1 MSDSSKE
8 ISTTENSN
16 NAQDVD
22 TASSGGDVASVRPA
36 RRRKRSLRRFVL
48 LVVIPVLIIA
58 GAGFGYALGGRYIT
72 TENAYVKSTKF
83 AVSSDLDG
91 RVSAVHV
98 TENQRVR
105 AGDVLI
111 ELDSRA
117 HEIRL
122 AETEADLSR
131 AASQVARLKI
141 EYRAAQAELSET
153 RARIDHLEKQTERYH
168 SLSKRG
174 IAASAQY
181 EEAAADLSA
190 ARRKVATQ
198 QERVKEALIS
208 IGGDVN
214 RPVESHPVYLAAA
227 AQRDQAML
235 WLNYTRILA
244 PSDGIVTAIH
254 LETGEYVEKGEP
266 IFALVDDRDTW
277 VEANLKET
285 QLTHIHEGLKA
296 EIEVDAY
303 PGVTW
308 LATVQGI
315 APATG
320 AEFSILPPQNASG
333 NWVKVVQRVPVRLRL
348 LPNQDRPPLRAG
360 MTAHISID
368 TGRERKLLTDAR
380 AAMGMRP
387 STPH

>member
-1 MSDSSKE
+1 MSDTRKE
-8 ISTTENSN
+8 LSTAD
-16 NAQDVD
+16 AQGQEVGS
-22 TASSGGDVASVRPA
+22 ASADGGLAVSQPVRP
-36 RRRKRSLRRFVL
+36 RKRLMRRFVL
-48 LVVIPVLIIA
+48 LFVIPVLVIA
-58 GAGFGYALGGRYIT
+58 GVGFGYALGGRYIT
-72 TENAYVKSTKF
+72 TENAYVKSAKF

-105 AGDVLI
+105 AGDVLV
-111 ELDSRA
+111 ELDSRS

-122 AETEADLSR
+122 AETEADLAR
-131 AASQVARLKI
+131 ARSQVASLKAD
-141 EYRAAQAELSET
+141 YRASLAELEET
-153 RARIDHLEKQTERYH
+153 RARISHLESQTERYR

-190 ARRKVATQ
+190 AKRRVATQ

-208 IGGDVN
+208 IGGDIN
-214 RPVESHPVYLAAA
+214 RPVEKHPLYLAAA
-227 AQRDQAML
+227 AARDQALL
-235 WLNYTRILA
+235 WLDYTRIIA
-244 PSDGIVTAIH
+244 PANGIVTAIH
-254 LETGEYVEKGEP
+254 LEQGEFVEKGEP
-266 IFALVDDRDTW
+266 IFALVDDRETW

-285 QLTHIHEGLKA
+285 QLTHVHEGLKA

-308 LATVQGI
+308 QATVQGI

-320 AEFSILPPQNASG
+320 AEFSILPPQNATG

-368 TGRERKLLTDAR
+368 TGRERKLLTEAR
-380 AAMGMRP
+380 AAIGMPR
-387 STPH
+387 TDR

>member
-1 MSDSSKE
+1 LSDTRKE
-8 ISTTENSN
+8 LSTAD
-16 NAQDVD
+16 AQGQEVGS
-22 TASSGGDVASVRPA
+22 ASADGGLAVSQPVRP
-36 RRRKRSLRRFVL
+36 RKRLMRRFVL
-48 LVVIPVLIIA
+48 LFVIPFLVIA
-58 GAGFGYALGGRYIT
+58 GVGFGYALGGRYIT
-72 TENAYVKSTKF
+72 TENAYVKSAKF

-98 TENQRVR
+98 AENQRVR
-105 AGDVLI
+105 AGDVLV
-111 ELDSRA
+111 ELDSRS

-122 AETEADLSR
+122 AETEADLAR
-131 AASQVARLKI
+131 ARSQVARLKAD
-141 EYRAAQAELSET
+141 YRASLAELEET
-153 RARIDHLEKQTERYH
+153 RARISHLESQTERYR

-190 ARRKVATQ
+190 AKRRVATQ

-208 IGGDVN
+208 IGGDIN
-214 RPVESHPVYLAAA
+214 RPVEKHPLYLAAA
-227 AQRDQAML
+227 AARDQALL
-235 WLNYTRILA
+235 WLDYTRIIA
-244 PSDGIVTAIH
+244 PANGIVTAIH
-254 LETGEYVEKGEP
+254 LEPGEFVEKGEP
-266 IFALVDDRDTW
+266 IFALVDDRETW

-285 QLTHIHEGLKA
+285 QLTHVHEGLKA

-308 LATVQGI
+308 SATVQGI

-320 AEFSILPPQNASG
+320 AEFSILPPQNATG

-368 TGRERKLLTDAR
+368 TGRERKLLTEAR
-380 AAMGMRP
+380 AAIGIPR
-387 STPH
+387 TDR

>member
-1 MSDSSKE
+1 MSDTRKE
-8 ISTTENSN
+8 LSTAD
-16 NAQDVD
+16 AQGQEVGS
-22 TASSGGDVASVRPA
+22 ASADGGLVVSQPTRP
-36 RRRKRSLRRFVL
+36 RKRLMRRFVL
-48 LVVIPVLIIA
+48 LFVIPVLVIA
-58 GAGFGYALGGRYIT
+58 GVGFGYALGGRYIT
-72 TENAYVKSTKF
+72 TENAYVKSAKF

-98 TENQRVR
+98 AENQRVR
-105 AGDVLI
+105 AGDVLV
-111 ELDSRA
+111 ELDSRS

-122 AETEADLSR
+122 AETEADLAR
-131 AASQVARLKI
+131 ARSQVAGLKAD
-141 EYRAAQAELSET
+141 YRASLAELEET
-153 RARIDHLEKQTERYH
+153 RARISHLESQTERYR

-190 ARRKVATQ
+190 AKRRVATQ

-208 IGGDVN
+208 IGGDIN
-214 RPVESHPVYLAAA
+214 RPVEKHPLYLAAA
-227 AQRDQAML
+227 AARDQALL
-235 WLNYTRILA
+235 WLDYTRIIA
-244 PSDGIVTAIH
+244 PANGIVTAIH
-254 LETGEYVEKGEP
+254 LEQGEFVEKGEP
-266 IFALVDDRDTW
+266 IFALVDDRETW

-285 QLTHIHEGLKA
+285 QLTHVHEGLKA

-308 LATVQGI
+308 QATVQGI

-320 AEFSILPPQNASG
+320 AEFSILPPQNATG

-368 TGRERKLLTDAR
+368 TGRERKLLTEAR
-380 AAMGMRP
+380 AAIGIPR
-387 STPH
+387 SDR

>member
-1 MSDSSKE
+1 MSDTRKE
-8 ISTTENSN
+8 LSTAD
-16 NAQDVD
+16 AQGQEVGS
-22 TASSGGDVASVRPA
+22 ASADGGLAVSQPVRP
-36 RRRKRSLRRFVL
+36 RKRLMRRFVL
-48 LVVIPVLIIA
+48 LFVIPVLVIA
-58 GAGFGYALGGRYIT
+58 GVGFGYALGGRYIT
-72 TENAYVKSTKF
+72 TENAYVKSAKF

-105 AGDVLI
+105 AGDVLV
-111 ELDSRA
+111 ELDSRS

-122 AETEADLSR
+122 AETEADLAR
-131 AASQVARLKI
+131 ARSQVASLKAD
-141 EYRAAQAELSET
+141 YRASLAELEET
-153 RARIDHLEKQTERYH
+153 RARISHLESQTERYR

-190 ARRKVATQ
+190 AKRRVATQ

-208 IGGDVN
+208 IGGDIN
-214 RPVESHPVYLAAA
+214 RPVEKHPLYLAAA
-227 AQRDQAML
+227 AARDQALL
-235 WLNYTRILA
+235 WLDHTRIIA
-244 PSDGIVTAIH
+244 PANGIVTAIH
-254 LETGEYVEKGEP
+254 LEQGEFVEKGEP
-266 IFALVDDRDTW
+266 IFALVDDRETW

-285 QLTHIHEGLKA
+285 QLTHVHEGLKA

-308 LATVQGI
+308 QATVQGI

-320 AEFSILPPQNASG
+320 AEFSILPPQNATG

-368 TGRERKLLTDAR
+368 TGRERKLLTEAR
-380 AAMGMRP
+380 AAIGMPR
-387 STPH
+387 TDR

>member
-1 MSDSSKE
+1 MSDTRKE
-8 ISTTENSN
+8 LSTAD
-16 NAQDVD
+16 AQGQEVGS
-22 TASSGGDVASVRPA
+22 ASADGGLAVSQSVRP
-36 RRRKRSLRRFVL
+36 RKRLMRRFVL
-48 LVVIPVLIIA
+48 LFVLPVLVIA
-58 GAGFGYALGGRYIT
+58 GVGFGYALGGRYIT
-72 TENAYVKSTKF
+72 TENAYVKSTKL

-105 AGDVLI
+105 AGDVLV
-111 ELDSRA
+111 ELDSRS

-122 AETEADLSR
+122 AETEADLAR
-131 AASQVARLKI
+131 ARSQVASLKAD
-141 EYRAAQAELSET
+141 YRASLAELEET
-153 RARIDHLEKQTERYH
+153 RARISHLESQTERYR

-190 ARRKVATQ
+190 AKRRVATQ

-208 IGGDVN
+208 IGGDIN
-214 RPVESHPVYLAAA
+214 RPVEKHPLYLAAA
-227 AQRDQAML
+227 AARDQALL
-235 WLNYTRILA
+235 WLDYTRIIA
-244 PSDGIVTAIH
+244 PTNGIVTAIH
-254 LETGEYVEKGEP
+254 LEQGEFVEKGEP

-285 QLTHIHEGLKA
+285 QLTHVHEGLKA

-308 LATVQGI
+308 QATVQGI

-320 AEFSILPPQNASG
+320 AEFSILPPQNATG

-368 TGRERKLLTDAR
+368 TGRERKLLTEAR
-380 AAMGMRP
+380 AAIGIPR
-387 STPH
+387 TDR

>member
-1 MSDSSKE
+1 MSDSGKE
-8 ISTTENSN
+8 LSTGDQTTADVSTTS
-16 NAQDVD
+16 A
-22 TASSGGDVASVRPA
+22 GGGVAAMGPVP
-36 RRRKRSLRRFVL
+36 RRRRPLRRFVL
-48 LVVIPVLIIA
+48 LVIVPVIIIA
-58 GAGFGYALGGRYIT
+58 GAGFGYAIGGRYIT
-72 TENAYVKSTKF
+72 TENAYVKASKF

-98 TENQRVR
+98 VENQRVR

-111 ELDSRA
+111 ELDSRS

-122 AETEADLSR
+122 AETEADLAR
-131 AASQVARLKI
+131 ARSQVARLKI
-141 EYRAAQAELSET
+141 DYRAAQAELEET
-153 RARIDHLEKQTERYH
+153 RARISHLEKQTERYRG
-168 SLSKRG
+168 LSQRG
-174 IAASAQY
+174 IAASSQY

-190 ARRKVATQ
+190 AKRKVATQ
-198 QERVKEALIS
+198 QERVKEALIA

-214 RPVESHPVYLAAA
+214 RPVEKHPVYLAAA

-235 WLNYTRILA
+235 WLNYTRIPA
-244 PSDGIVTAIH
+244 PSDGIITAIH
-254 LETGEYVEKGEP
+254 LEAGEYVEKGEP

-296 EIEVDAY
+296 EVEVDAY

-308 LATVQGI
+308 QATVQGI

-348 LPNQDRPPLRAG
+348 LPDQDRPQLRAG
-360 MTAHISID
+360 MTAYISID

-380 AAMGMRP
+380 AAIGMRRA
-387 STPH
+387 TTD

>member
-1 MSDSSKE
+1 LSDTGKE
-8 ISTTENSN
+8 LSAAEPGT
-16 NAQDVD
+16 QDVD
-22 TASSGGDVASVRPA
+22 TASAGGGVVTAGPVP
-36 RRRKRSLRRFVL
+36 RRRRPLRRFVL
-48 LVVIPVLIIA
+48 LVVIPVLVIA

-72 TENAYVKSTKF
+72 TENAYVKSSKF

-122 AETEADLSR
+122 AEAEAELSR
-131 AASQVARLKI
+131 ARSQVARLKVD
-141 EYRAAQAELSET
+141 YRASLAELEET
-153 RARIDHLEKQTERYH
+153 RARISHLEKQTERYRG
-168 SLSKRG
+168 LSRRG

-181 EEAAADLSA
+181 EGAAADLSA
-190 ARRKVATQ
+190 AKRKVATQ
-198 QERVKEALIS
+198 QERVKEALIA

-214 RPVESHPVYLAAA
+214 RPVEEHPVYLAAA
-227 AQRDQAML
+227 AKRDEAML
-235 WLNYTRILA
+235 WLNYTRIPA
-244 PSDGIVTAIH
+244 PSDGIITAIN
-254 LETGEYVEKGEP
+254 LEPGEYVEKGEP

-285 QLTHIHEGLKA
+285 QLTHVHAGLKA
-296 EIEVDAY
+296 EVEVDAY
-303 PGVTW
+303 PGVKW
-308 LATVQGI
+308 QATVQGI

-348 LPNQDRPPLRAG
+348 LPNQDRPHLRAG

-368 TGRERKLLTDAR
+368 TGRARKLLTDAR
-380 AAMGMRP
+380 AAIGMRRA
-387 STPH
+387 TPD

>member
-1 MSDSSKE
+1 MRKE
-8 ISTTENSN
+8 LSTADAMGQE
-16 NAQDVD
+16 VD
-22 TASSGGDVASVRPA
+22 AASADGGLVATQPA
-36 RRRKRSLRRFVL
+36 RPRRRLMRRFVL
-48 LVVIPVLIIA
+48 LFVIPVLVIA
-58 GAGFGYALGGRYIT
+58 GVGFGYAIGGRYIT
-72 TENAYVKSTKF
+72 TENAYVKAAKF

-98 TENQRVR
+98 AENQRVR
-105 AGDVLI
+105 AGDVLV
-111 ELDSRA
+111 ELDSRS

-122 AETEADLSR
+122 AETEADLAR
-131 AASQVARLKI
+131 ARSQVARLKVD
-141 EYRAAQAELSET
+141 YRASLAELEET
-153 RARIDHLEKQTERYH
+153 RARISHLESQTERYR

-190 ARRKVATQ
+190 AKRRVATQ

-214 RPVESHPVYLAAA
+214 RPVEKHPLYLIAAA
-227 AQRDQAML
+227 ARDQALL
-235 WLNYTRILA
+235 WLNYTRIIA
-244 PSDGIVTAIH
+244 PAEGIVTAIH
-254 LETGEYVEKGEP
+254 LEPGEFVEKGEP
-266 IFALVDDRDTW
+266 IFALVDDRETW
-277 VEANLKET
+277 VEANLKDT
-285 QLTHIHEGLKA
+285 QLTPVHEGLKA

-308 LATVQGI
+308 QATVQGI

-320 AEFSILPPQNASG
+320 AEFSILPPQNATG

-368 TGRERKLLTDAR
+368 TGRERKLLTEAR
-380 AAMGMRP
+380 AAMGIPR
-387 STPH
+387 TDR

>member
-1 MSDSSKE
+1 MSDTRKE
-8 ISTTENSN
+8 LSTAD
-16 NAQDVD
+16 AQGQEVGS
-22 TASSGGDVASVRPA
+22 ASADGGLAVSQPVRP
-36 RRRKRSLRRFVL
+36 RKRLMRRFVL
-48 LVVIPVLIIA
+48 LFVIPFLVIA
-58 GAGFGYALGGRYIT
+58 GVGFGYALGGRYIT
-72 TENAYVKSTKF
+72 TENAYVKSAKF

-98 TENQRVR
+98 AENQRVR
-105 AGDVLI
+105 AGDVLV
-111 ELDSRA
+111 ELDSRS

-122 AETEADLSR
+122 AETEADLAR
-131 AASQVARLKI
+131 ARSQVARLKAD
-141 EYRAAQAELSET
+141 YRASLAELEET
-153 RARIDHLEKQTERYH
+153 RARISHLESQTERYR

-190 ARRKVATQ
+190 AKRRVATQ

-208 IGGDVN
+208 IGGDIN
-214 RPVESHPVYLAAA
+214 RPVEKHPLYLAAA
-227 AQRDQAML
+227 AARDQALL
-235 WLNYTRILA
+235 WLDYTRIIA
-244 PSDGIVTAIH
+244 PANGIVTAIH
-254 LETGEYVEKGEP
+254 LEPGEFVEKGEP
-266 IFALVDDRDTW
+266 IFALVDDRETW

-285 QLTHIHEGLKA
+285 QLTHVHEGLKA

-308 LATVQGI
+308 SATVQGI

-320 AEFSILPPQNASG
+320 AEFSILPPQNATG

-368 TGRERKLLTDAR
+368 TGRERKLLTEAR
-380 AAMGMRP
+380 AAIGIPR
-387 STPH
+387 TDR

>member
-1 MSDSSKE
+1 MSDTRKE
-8 ISTTENSN
+8 LSTADAQGQEVDSV
-16 NAQDVD
+16 NAD
-22 TASSGGDVASVRPA
+22 GGLAVSQPVRP
-36 RRRKRSLRRFVL
+36 RKRLMRRFVL
-48 LVVIPVLIIA
+48 LFVIPVLVIA
-58 GAGFGYALGGRYIT
+58 GVGFGYALGGRYIT
-72 TENAYVKSTKF
+72 TENAYVKSTKL

-105 AGDVLI
+105 AGDVLV
-111 ELDSRA
+111 ELDSRS

-122 AETEADLSR
+122 AETEADLAR
-131 AASQVARLKI
+131 ARSQVASLKAD
-141 EYRAAQAELSET
+141 YRASLAELEET
-153 RARIDHLEKQTERYH
+153 RARISHLESQTERYR

-190 ARRKVATQ
+190 AKRRVATQ

-214 RPVESHPVYLAAA
+214 RPVEKHPLYLAAA
-227 AQRDQAML
+227 AARDQALL
-235 WLNYTRILA
+235 WLDYTRIIA
-244 PSDGIVTAIH
+244 PTNGIVTAIH
-254 LETGEYVEKGEP
+254 LEQGEFVEKGEP

-285 QLTHIHEGLKA
+285 QLTHVHEGLNA

-308 LATVQGI
+308 KATVQGI

-320 AEFSILPPQNASG
+320 AEFSILPPQNATG

-368 TGRERKLLTDAR
+368 TGRERKLLTEAR
-380 AAMGMRP
+380 AAIGIPR
-387 STPH
+387 TDR

>member
-1 MSDSSKE
+1 MSDSGKE
-8 ISTTENSN
+8 LSTGDQSTAEVSTTS
-16 NAQDVD
+16 
-22 TASSGGDVASVRPA
+22 TSGGVTAMGPVP
-36 RRRKRSLRRFVL
+36 RRRRPLRRFVL
-48 LVVIPVLIIA
+48 LVIVPVIIIA
-58 GAGFGYALGGRYIT
+58 GAGFGYAIGGRYIT
-72 TENAYVKSTKF
+72 TENAYVKSSKF

-98 TENQRVR
+98 VENQRVR
-105 AGDVLI
+105 AGDVLV
-111 ELDSRA
+111 ELDSRS

-122 AETEADLSR
+122 AETEADLAR
-131 AASQVARLKI
+131 ARSQVARLKI
-141 EYRAAQAELSET
+141 DYRAAQAELEET
-153 RARIDHLEKQTERYH
+153 RARISHLEKQTERYRG
-168 SLSKRG
+168 LSQRG
-174 IAASAQY
+174 IAASSQY

-190 ARRKVATQ
+190 AKRKVATQ
-198 QERVKEALIS
+198 QERVKEALVA

-214 RPVESHPVYLAAA
+214 RPVENHPVYLAAA

-235 WLNYTRILA
+235 WLNYTRIPA
-244 PSDGIVTAIH
+244 PSDGIITAIH
-254 LETGEYVEKGEP
+254 LEPGEYVEKGEP

-348 LPNQDRPPLRAG
+348 LPNQDRPQLRAG

-380 AAMGMRP
+380 AAIGMRRAT
-387 STPH
+387 SD

>member
-1 MSDSSKE
+1 LTDSRKE
-8 ISTTENSN
+8 LSTADATG
-16 NAQDVD
+16 QDVGSTNPD
-22 TASSGGDVASVRPA
+22 GELAVTQPVRP
-36 RRRKRSLRRFVL
+36 RRRFMRRFVL
-48 LVVIPVLIIA
+48 LFVVPALVLV
-58 GAGFGYALGGRYIT
+58 GVGFGYALGGRYIT
-72 TENAYVKSTKF
+72 TENAYVKATKY

-98 TENQRVR
+98 SENQRVR
-105 AGDVLI
+105 AGDVLVEI
-111 ELDSRA
+111 DSRA

-122 AETEADLSR
+122 AETEADLAR
-131 AASQVARLKI
+131 ARSQVARLKVD
-141 EYRAAQAELSET
+141 YRASLAELEET
-153 RARIDHLEKQTERYH
+153 RARISHLESQTERYR

-190 ARRKVATQ
+190 AKRRVATQ
-198 QERVKEALIS
+198 QERVKEALIA

-214 RPVESHPVYLAAA
+214 RPVEDHPLYQAAA
-227 AQRDQAML
+227 AERDQALL
-235 WLNYTRILA
+235 WLNYTRIIA

-254 LETGEYVEKGEP
+254 LEPGEFIEKGEP
-266 IFALVDDRDTW
+266 IFAVVDDRNTW

-285 QLTHIHEGLKA
+285 QLTHVHEGLKA

-308 LATVQGI
+308 QATVEGI

-320 AEFSILPPQNASG
+320 AEFSILPPQNATG

-348 LPNQDRPPLRAG
+348 TPNQDRPPLRAG
-360 MTAHISID
+360 MTAYISID
-368 TGRERKLLTDAR
+368 TGRERKLLTEAR
-380 AAMGMRP
+380 AAMGIPR
-387 STPH
+387 TDR

>member
-1 MSDSSKE
+1 MSDTRKE
-8 ISTTENSN
+8 LSTAD
-16 NAQDVD
+16 AQGQEVGS
-22 TASSGGDVASVRPA
+22 ASADGGLAVSQPVRP
-36 RRRKRSLRRFVL
+36 RKRLMRRFVL
-48 LVVIPVLIIA
+48 LFVIPVLVIA
-58 GAGFGYALGGRYIT
+58 GVGFGYALGGRYIT
-72 TENAYVKSTKF
+72 TENAYVKSAKF

-105 AGDVLI
+105 AGDVLV
-111 ELDSRA
+111 ELDSRS

-122 AETEADLSR
+122 AETEADLAR
-131 AASQVARLKI
+131 ARSQVASLKAD
-141 EYRAAQAELSET
+141 YRASLAELEET
-153 RARIDHLEKQTERYH
+153 RARISHLESQTERYR

-190 ARRKVATQ
+190 AKRRVATQ

-208 IGGDVN
+208 IGGDIN
-214 RPVESHPVYLAAA
+214 RPVEKHPLYLAAA
-227 AQRDQAML
+227 AARDQALL
-235 WLNYTRILA
+235 WLDYTRIIA
-244 PSDGIVTAIH
+244 PANGIVTAIH
-254 LETGEYVEKGEP
+254 LEQGEFVEKGEP

-285 QLTHIHEGLKA
+285 QLTHVHEGLKA

-308 LATVQGI
+308 QATVQGI

-320 AEFSILPPQNASG
+320 AEFSILPPQNATG

-368 TGRERKLLTDAR
+368 TGRERKLLTEAR
-380 AAMGMRP
+380 AAIGMPR
-387 STPH
+387 TDR

>member
-1 MSDSSKE
+1 MSDTRKE
-8 ISTTENSN
+8 LSTAD
-16 NAQDVD
+16 AQGQEVGA
-22 TASSGGDVASVRPA
+22 ASADGGLAVSQPA
-36 RRRKRSLRRFVL
+36 RPRKRLMRRFVL
-48 LVVIPVLIIA
+48 LFVIPVLVIA
-58 GAGFGYALGGRYIT
+58 GVGFGYALGGRYIT
-72 TENAYVKSTKF
+72 TENAYVKSAKF

-98 TENQRVR
+98 AENQRVR
-105 AGDVLI
+105 AGDVLV

-122 AETEADLSR
+122 AETEADLAR
-131 AASQVARLKI
+131 ARSQVASLKSD
-141 EYRAAQAELSET
+141 YRASLAELEET
-153 RARIDHLEKQTERYH
+153 RARISHLESQTERYR

-190 ARRKVATQ
+190 AKRRVATQ

-208 IGGDVN
+208 IGGDIN
-214 RPVESHPVYLAAA
+214 RPVEKHPLYLAAA
-227 AQRDQAML
+227 AARDQALL
-235 WLNYTRILA
+235 WLDYTRIIA
-244 PSDGIVTAIH
+244 PANGIVTAIH
-254 LETGEYVEKGEP
+254 LEPGEFVEKGEP
-266 IFALVDDRDTW
+266 IFALVDDRETW

-285 QLTHIHEGLKA
+285 QLTHVHEGLKA

-308 LATVQGI
+308 KATVQGI

-320 AEFSILPPQNASG
+320 AEFSILPPQNATG

-368 TGRERKLLTDAR
+368 TGRERKLLTEAR
-380 AAMGMRP
+380 AAIGIPR
-387 STPH
+387 TDR

>member
-1 MSDSSKE
+1 MSDTRKE
-8 ISTTENSN
+8 LSTAD
-16 NAQDVD
+16 AQGQEVGS
-22 TASSGGDVASVRPA
+22 ASADGGLAVSQPVRP
-36 RRRKRSLRRFVL
+36 RKRLMRRFVL
-48 LVVIPVLIIA
+48 LFVIPVLVIA
-58 GAGFGYALGGRYIT
+58 GVGFGYALGGRYIT
-72 TENAYVKSTKF
+72 TENAYVKSAKF

-105 AGDVLI
+105 AGDVLV
-111 ELDSRA
+111 ELDSRS

-122 AETEADLSR
+122 AETEADLAR
-131 AASQVARLKI
+131 ARSQVASLKAD
-141 EYRAAQAELSET
+141 YRASLAELEET
-153 RARIDHLEKQTERYH
+153 RARISHLESQTERYR

-190 ARRKVATQ
+190 AKRRVATQ

-208 IGGDVN
+208 IGGDIN
-214 RPVESHPVYLAAA
+214 RPVEKHPLYLAAA
-227 AQRDQAML
+227 ASRDQALL
-235 WLNYTRILA
+235 WLDYTRIIA
-244 PSDGIVTAIH
+244 PANGIVTAIH
-254 LETGEYVEKGEP
+254 LEQGEFVEKGEP
-266 IFALVDDRDTW
+266 IFALVDDRETW

-285 QLTHIHEGLKA
+285 QLTHVHEGLKA

-308 LATVQGI
+308 QATVQGI

-320 AEFSILPPQNASG
+320 AEFSILPPQNATG

-368 TGRERKLLTDAR
+368 TGRERKLLTEAR
-380 AAMGMRP
+380 AAIGMPR
-387 STPH
+387 TDR

>member
-1 MSDSSKE
+1 LSDTRKE
-8 ISTTENSN
+8 LSTAD
-16 NAQDVD
+16 AQGQEVGA
-22 TASSGGDVASVRPA
+22 ASADGGLAVSQPA
-36 RRRKRSLRRFVL
+36 RPRKRLMRRFVL
-48 LVVIPVLIIA
+48 LFVIPVLVIA
-58 GAGFGYALGGRYIT
+58 GVGFGYALGGRYIT
-72 TENAYVKSTKF
+72 TENAYVKSAKF

-98 TENQRVR
+98 VENQRVR
-105 AGDVLI
+105 AGDVLV

-122 AETEADLSR
+122 AETEADLAR
-131 AASQVARLKI
+131 ARSQVAGLKSD
-141 EYRAAQAELSET
+141 YRASLAELEET
-153 RARIDHLEKQTERYH
+153 RARISHLESQTERYR

-190 ARRKVATQ
+190 AKRRVATQ

-208 IGGDVN
+208 IGGDIN
-214 RPVESHPVYLAAA
+214 RPVEKHPLYLAAA
-227 AQRDQAML
+227 AARDQALL
-235 WLNYTRILA
+235 WLDYTRIIA
-244 PSDGIVTAIH
+244 PANGIVTAIH
-254 LETGEYVEKGEP
+254 LEPGEFVEKGEP
-266 IFALVDDRDTW
+266 IFALVDDRETW

-285 QLTHIHEGLKA
+285 QLTHVHEGLKA

-308 LATVQGI
+308 KATVQGI

-320 AEFSILPPQNASG
+320 AEFSILPPQNATG

-368 TGRERKLLTDAR
+368 TGRERKLLTEAR
-380 AAMGMRP
+380 AAIGIPR
-387 STPH
+387 TDR

>member
-1 MSDSSKE
+1 MSDTRKE
-8 ISTTENSN
+8 LSTAD
-16 NAQDVD
+16 AQGQEVGS
-22 TASSGGDVASVRPA
+22 ASADGGLAVSQPVRP
-36 RRRKRSLRRFVL
+36 RKRLMRRFVL
-48 LVVIPVLIIA
+48 LFVIPVLVIA
-58 GAGFGYALGGRYIT
+58 GVGFGYALGGRYIT
-72 TENAYVKSTKF
+72 TENAYVKSAKF

-98 TENQRVR
+98 AENQRVR
-105 AGDVLI
+105 AGDVLV
-111 ELDSRA
+111 ELDSRS

-122 AETEADLSR
+122 AETEADLAR
-131 AASQVARLKI
+131 ARSQVASLKAD
-141 EYRAAQAELSET
+141 YRASLAELEET
-153 RARIDHLEKQTERYH
+153 RARISHLESQTERYR

-190 ARRKVATQ
+190 AKRRVATQ

-208 IGGDVN
+208 IGGDIN
-214 RPVESHPVYLAAA
+214 RPVEKHPLYLAAA
-227 AQRDQAML
+227 AARDQALL
-235 WLNYTRILA
+235 WLDYTRIIA
-244 PSDGIVTAIH
+244 PANGIVTAIH
-254 LETGEYVEKGEP
+254 LEPGEFVEKGEP
-266 IFALVDDRDTW
+266 IFALVDDRETW

-285 QLTHIHEGLKA
+285 QLTHVHEGLKA

-308 LATVQGI
+308 SATVQGI

-320 AEFSILPPQNASG
+320 AEFSILPPQNATG

-368 TGRERKLLTDAR
+368 TGRERKLLTEAR
-380 AAMGMRP
+380 AAIGIPR
-387 STPH
+387 TDR

>member
-1 MSDSSKE
+1 M
-8 ISTTENSN
+8 
-16 NAQDVD
+16 
-22 TASSGGDVASVRPA
+22 
-36 RRRKRSLRRFVL
+36 RRFVL
-48 LVVIPVLIIA
+48 LFVVPALVLV
-58 GAGFGYALGGRYIT
+58 GVGFGYALGGRYIT
-72 TENAYVKSTKF
+72 TENAYVKATKY

-105 AGDVLI
+105 AGDVLVEI
-111 ELDSRA
+111 DSRA

-122 AETEADLSR
+122 AEAEADLAR
-131 AASQVARLKI
+131 ARSQVARLKVD
-141 EYRAAQAELSET
+141 YRASLAELEET
-153 RARIDHLEKQTERYH
+153 RARISHLDSQTERYR

-181 EEAAADLSA
+181 EEAAANLSA
-190 ARRKVATQ
+190 AKRRVATQ
-198 QERVKEALIS
+198 QERVKEALIA

-214 RPVESHPVYLAAA
+214 RPVEEHPLYLAAA
-227 AQRDQAML
+227 AARDEALL
-235 WLNYTRILA
+235 WLNYTRIVA
-244 PSDGIVTAIH
+244 PSGGIVTAIH
-254 LETGEYVEKGEP
+254 LEPGEFIEKGEP
-266 IFALVDDRDTW
+266 IFAVVDDRDTW

-285 QLTHIHEGLKA
+285 QLTHVHEGLKA

-308 LATVQGI
+308 QATVEGI

-320 AEFSILPPQNASG
+320 AEFSILPPQNATG

-348 LPNQDRPPLRAG
+348 APNQDRPPLRAG

-368 TGRERKLLTDAR
+368 TGRERKLLTEAR
-380 AAMGMRP
+380 AAIGIPRP
-387 STPH
+387 NR

>member
-1 MSDSSKE
+1 MSDTRKE
-8 ISTTENSN
+8 LSTAD
-16 NAQDVD
+16 AQGQEVGS
-22 TASSGGDVASVRPA
+22 ASADGGLAVSQPVRP
-36 RRRKRSLRRFVL
+36 RKRLMRRFVL
-48 LVVIPVLIIA
+48 LFVIPVLVIA
-58 GAGFGYALGGRYIT
+58 GVGFGYALGGRYIT
-72 TENAYVKSTKF
+72 TENAYVKSAKF

-105 AGDVLI
+105 AGDVLV
-111 ELDSRA
+111 ELDSRS

-122 AETEADLSR
+122 AETEADLAR
-131 AASQVARLKI
+131 ARSQVASLKAD
-141 EYRAAQAELSET
+141 YRASLAELEET
-153 RARIDHLEKQTERYH
+153 RARISHLESQTERYR

-190 ARRKVATQ
+190 AKRRVATQ

-208 IGGDVN
+208 IGGDIN
-214 RPVESHPVYLAAA
+214 RPVEKHPLYLAAA
-227 AQRDQAML
+227 AARDQALL
-235 WLNYTRILA
+235 WLDYTRIIA
-244 PSDGIVTAIH
+244 PANGIVTAIH
-254 LETGEYVEKGEP
+254 LEQGEFVEKGEP
-266 IFALVDDRDTW
+266 IFALVDDRETW

-285 QLTHIHEGLKA
+285 QLTHVHEGLKA

-308 LATVQGI
+308 QATVQGI

-320 AEFSILPPQNASG
+320 AEFSILPPQNATG

-368 TGRERKLLTDAR
+368 TGRERKLLTEAR
-380 AAMGMRP
+380 AAIGIPR
-387 STPH
+387 TDR

>member
-1 MSDSSKE
+1 MSDTRKE
-8 ISTTENSN
+8 LSTAD
-16 NAQDVD
+16 AQGQEVGA
-22 TASSGGDVASVRPA
+22 ASADGGLAVSQPA
-36 RRRKRSLRRFVL
+36 RPRKRLMRRFVL
-48 LVVIPVLIIA
+48 LFVIPVLVIA
-58 GAGFGYALGGRYIT
+58 GVGFGYALGGRYIT
-72 TENAYVKSTKF
+72 TENAYVKSAKF

-98 TENQRVR
+98 VENQRVR
-105 AGDVLI
+105 AGDVLV

-122 AETEADLSR
+122 AETEADLAR
-131 AASQVARLKI
+131 ARSQVAGLKSD
-141 EYRAAQAELSET
+141 YRASLAELEET
-153 RARIDHLEKQTERYH
+153 RARISHLESQTERYR

-190 ARRKVATQ
+190 AKRRVATQ

-208 IGGDVN
+208 IGGDIN
-214 RPVESHPVYLAAA
+214 RPVEKHPLYLAAA
-227 AQRDQAML
+227 AARDQALL
-235 WLNYTRILA
+235 WLDYTRIIA
-244 PSDGIVTAIH
+244 PANGIVTAIH
-254 LETGEYVEKGEP
+254 LEPGEFVEKGEP
-266 IFALVDDRDTW
+266 IFALVDDRETW

-285 QLTHIHEGLKA
+285 QLTHVHEGLKA

-308 LATVQGI
+308 KATVQGI

-320 AEFSILPPQNASG
+320 AEFSILPPQNATG

-368 TGRERKLLTDAR
+368 TGRERKLLTEAR
-380 AAMGMRP
+380 AAIGIPR
-387 STPH
+387 TDR